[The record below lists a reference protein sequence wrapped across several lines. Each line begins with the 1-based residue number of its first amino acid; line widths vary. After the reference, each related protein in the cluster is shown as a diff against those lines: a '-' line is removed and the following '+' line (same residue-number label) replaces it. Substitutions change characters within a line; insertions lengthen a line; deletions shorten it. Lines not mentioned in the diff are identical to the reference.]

1 MRMTGKHPH
10 MKFRISGQQTLVII
24 ISGTELC
31 NKLIKKDTTSQGII
45 CSQRYFHGVRLEF
58 SFILQMEALLCHHWD
73 DNM

>member
-24 ISGTELC
+24 ITGTELFS
-31 NKLIKKDTTSQGII
+31 KLIKKDTTSQGII

-58 SFILQMEALLCHHWD
+58 SFIL
-73 DNM
+73 